1 MFRVLHSQHS
11 ELAEERKG
19 VPANVTSDGKEK
31 FLEGLCRKAKHT
43 VGGFQFFAKHRL
55 CLAGVSVAML
65 YLTVLGFDSI
75 TISFCKASGV
85 DESLECQSSLSAM
98 QSVPSPSSSHPHSS

>member
-1 MFRVLHSQHS
+1 MKNQDI
-11 ELAEERKG
+11 K
-19 VPANVTSDGKEK
+19 VPFFS
-31 FLEGLCRKAKHT
+31 

-55 CLAGVSVAML
+55 CLAGVSLAML

-85 DESLECQSSLSAM
+85 DESLVSIMRKNPKLKLATNRLVFSWEFLLCLVFWAASPFPSCEQNSEPLSR
-98 QSVPSPSSSHPHSS
+98 H